1 MGLFNKTASPP
12 GMPIPPRSR
21 TGESIRGKISGPI
34 PIPDDEFPMRN
45 PGTGIA
51 TSTPLPEDNN
61 NDRQWPA
68 DQQVMP
74 DTAEAGGRGRNVDSV
89 VGPSGP
95 GSIKGSIQRS
105 SPQSQRRTNP
115 PSTLRHSVISENTDR
130 SVTSKDKPQRKKS
143 TLGGVF
149 SRLFGKKK
157 KKASIS
163 TTSQRAST
171 LQRPSQHHS
180 DPSPLKR
187 EPAKE
192 TESKRSASLPITEY
206 DRALRSHSVGPNDMV
221 AIESARN
228 SMHAD
233 FNLGTRRRAA
243 TATSHLFRHRDGE
256 LAGLSPRPAST
267 HNIRT
272 SRSFHDDDH
281 DPNEIGRAITS
292 DITGHKRRSRSL
304 SGLED
309 GPDGRSTYRR
319 RSDEIRYWRES
330 YDPGYMSPISSGP
343 PDHDQDDTGALSV
356 DMPLPSGEAE
366 QPPKPPLQPFD
377 FGNMTPVHLKEMAGM
392 KITQAASL
400 ETRVGTLEERMRRI
414 EQRVG
419 RLGIPRDPQVGAEPP
434 TRPAPAVPNHTARAS
449 SHYTGSLH
457 SRESQLSIEEPV
469 PLPQAT
475 QLSVPPGK
483 NRPHSGSTIKE
494 DTAGVPPMGEH
505 TGGGPFT
512 SEHYATLLA
521 LLEMERAARL
531 TLEAQVRRLT
541 QRLDALAPASGTKRR
556 SSVHL
561 EPPPTARSF
570 GNVSAWDHDDSDDEN
585 RRGVKNRAMAAEDSG
600 IATGSTTGVEDDD
613 YSEHFATPRE
623 ENPYGYGV
631 AIGDDLTDDEEEKR
645 RKAARTLSLS
655 QLTLGRA
662 HPKAVI

>member
-1 MGLFNKTASPP
+1 
-12 GMPIPPRSR
+12 
-21 TGESIRGKISGPI
+21 
-34 PIPDDEFPMRN
+34 
-45 PGTGIA
+45 
-51 TSTPLPEDNN
+51 
-61 NDRQWPA
+61 
-68 DQQVMP
+68 
-74 DTAEAGGRGRNVDSV
+74 
-89 VGPSGP
+89 
-95 GSIKGSIQRS
+95 
-105 SPQSQRRTNP
+105 
-115 PSTLRHSVISENTDR
+115 
-130 SVTSKDKPQRKKS
+130 
-143 TLGGVF
+143 
-149 SRLFGKKK
+149 
-157 KKASIS
+157 
-163 TTSQRAST
+163 
-171 LQRPSQHHS
+171 
-180 DPSPLKR
+180 
-187 EPAKE
+187 
-192 TESKRSASLPITEY
+192 
-206 DRALRSHSVGPNDMV
+206 MV

-233 FNLGTRRRAA
+233 FSLGTRRRAA
-243 TATSHLFRHRDGE
+243 TATSHLFRQRDGDF
-256 LAGLSPRPAST
+256 AGLSPRPAST
-267 HNIRT
+267 HNVRA

-281 DPNEIGRAITS
+281 DPDEIGRAITS
-292 DITGHKRRSRSL
+292 DIIGNKRRSRSL

-309 GPDGRSTYRR
+309 APDGRGTFRR

-343 PDHDQDDTGALSV
+343 PDHDQDGTGALSV
-356 DMPLPSGEAE
+356 EMPLPSEEPE
-366 QPPKPPLQPFD
+366 QQAKTPLQPFD

-400 ETRVGTLEERMRRI
+400 ETRVGTLEERTRKL

-419 RLGIPRDPQVGAEPP
+419 RPGGPQEASGRQEPP
-434 TRPAPAVPNHTARAS
+434 TRPAPAAPKHATRAS

-469 PLPQAT
+469 PLPQTT

-483 NRPHSGSTIKE
+483 NRPNSGSTIK
-494 DTAGVPPMGEH
+494 DDAAGVPPMGLH
-505 TGGGPFT
+505 ADGGPFT
-512 SEHYATLLA
+512 AEHYATLLA

-541 QRLDALAPASGTKRR
+541 QRLDALAPAGGAKRR

-570 GNVSAWDHDDSDDEN
+570 GNVSAWDHDDSDEEN
-585 RRGVKNRAMAAEDSG
+585 RRGTKNRAMAAEDSG
-600 IATGSTTGVEDDD
+600 IATGSITGLDDDD
-613 YSEHFATPRE
+613 YSEHFTTPRE